1 LVWHTED
8 IFWPKRVRAD
18 LQKHTANSRAA
29 AEQND
34 KRIIKDMQLKQ
45 GESFLDTRNAFKVSN
60 LL

>member
-1 LVWHTED
+1 VAHGD

-18 LQKHTANSRAA
+18 LQKQTANSRAA

-34 KRIIKDMQLKQ
+34 ERIIKELQLKQ